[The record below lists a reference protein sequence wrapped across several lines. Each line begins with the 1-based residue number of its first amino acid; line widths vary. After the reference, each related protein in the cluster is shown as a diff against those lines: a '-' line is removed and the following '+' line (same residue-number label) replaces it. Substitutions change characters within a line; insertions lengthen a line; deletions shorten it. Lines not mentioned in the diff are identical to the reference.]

1 MLCALWLA
9 RRSGFF
15 LAGATTRGSAGA
27 RSRLGLVPSFKPAAL
42 THAAYTLATLYANA
56 AYKRHLAARGN
67 AQEVQL
73 EAGARDVHERLA
85 RQARSWGVALSL

>member
-1 MLCALWLA
+1 
-9 RRSGFF
+9 
-15 LAGATTRGSAGA
+15 
-27 RSRLGLVPSFKPAAL
+27 L

-67 AQEVQL
+67 AQRVQL
-73 EAGARDVHERLA
+73 EAEAGDVHERLA